1 VTVFEGSRQDAAGR
15 YLVVVAR
22 FNRWITERLLEG
34 ATRAL
39 AGAGVAS
46 ERVDVAWVPGSFE
59 IPAAARAGAATGRYR
74 AVVCLG
80 AVIRGETS
88 HDEHVAAGCVQGLQ
102 AAAAATTIPIT
113 FGVITAD
120 NFDQAEARARLDG
133 GRNMGADAARAAVE
147 MATLLDRLGR

>member
-1 VTVFEGSRQDAAGR
+1 MTVFEGEPRDPKGR

-22 FNRWITERLLEG
+22 FNHWITDRLLQG
-34 ATRAL
+34 AVRAL
-39 AGAGVAS
+39 GEAGVSADG
-46 ERVDVAWVPGSFE
+46 VDVARVPGSFE
-59 IPAAARAGAATGRYR
+59 LPAAARAGAGTGRYR
-74 AVVCLG
+74 GVICLG

-88 HDEHVAAGCVQGLQ
+88 HDEHVAAGCVQGIQ
-102 AAAAATTIPIT
+102 AVAASSEVPIT

-120 NFDQAEARARLDG
+120 SFDLAEARARLDG